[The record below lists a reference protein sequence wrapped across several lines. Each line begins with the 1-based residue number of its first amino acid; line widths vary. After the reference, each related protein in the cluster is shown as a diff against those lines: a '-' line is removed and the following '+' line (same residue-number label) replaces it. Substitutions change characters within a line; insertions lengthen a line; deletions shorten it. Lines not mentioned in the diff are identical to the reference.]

1 MSRSDLTI
9 GVVGS
14 GGDGVVTAGEI
25 LAGGAA
31 REGVHCLMISAFGPQ
46 IRGGETSCSVRLR
59 SDGPVRAQGD
69 NVDVLA
75 VLSWDDFRRFR
86 SEIEVARGGLVLS
99 DAEDPVGEGDEP
111 VAAREA
117 LRLARVPFGRI
128 AKDAAGT
135 ALAKNMVVLGVLAG
149 LLGLPAAA
157 MRAVIEKRYGRKPNV
172 REANLRGFEAG
183 IEHARGMRG
192 GVAVAPFSYSAGQ
205 PLLLLSGNEAV
216 SLGAL
221 YAGCRFFAGY
231 PITPSSEILQFL
243 SEWLPVY
250 GGKFIQAEDELAA
263 LGLVIGASL
272 AGSKAMTATSG
283 PGLSLMSEM
292 MGLASVSEVPAVI
305 VDVQR
310 GGPATGIPTKSEQS
324 DLFHAVFG
332 GHGDLPRVV
341 LAATDV
347 ADCYTS
353 TVDAFNIAEE
363 LQLPVVLLTD
373 QFVGQRKEATAALTL
388 DQPVSERLRP
398 TEDQLGE
405 GFRRYEE
412 TPTGISPMSVIGM
425 KGGQYQTAGIEHDE
439 LGHPTSMFVLHE
451 QMNAKRYRKL
461 DGVATRSGAALTM
474 GPEKAR
480 VGVVAWGSSYGAVR
494 DALGAAEAEGIR
506 ARAFIPRLLS
516 PFPRDAFAAFLA
528 SVERLVVVEL
538 SFAAQFDQYLR
549 TIHPL
554 PPTRIVL
561 SRSGGAHLRLGEVL
575 EAVREASR

>member
-1 MSRSDLTI
+1 MSRSDVTI

-46 IRGGETSCSVRLR
+46 IRGGETSCTVRLR
-59 SDGPVRAQGD
+59 SDGAVHAQGD
-69 NVDVLA
+69 AVDVLA

-86 SEIEVARGGLVLS
+86 SEIEVRRGGVVIS
-99 DAEDPVGEGDEP
+99 DSDDPVKEGDEP
-111 VAAREA
+111 VSSREA
-117 LRLARVPFGRI
+117 IAFARVPFTRL
-128 AKDAAGT
+128 AKEKAGT
-135 ALAKNMVVLGVLAG
+135 PLAKNMVALGVLGEA
-149 LLGLPAAA
+149 LGLPAAA
-157 MRAVIEKRYGRKPNV
+157 MRGAIEKRYAKKQAV
-172 REANLRGFEAG
+172 REANVKGFDAG
-183 IEHARGMRG
+183 LEHGRALDGTL
-192 GVAVAPFSYSAGQ
+192 GVERFAHAAGK

-216 SLGAL
+216 ALGAL

-231 PITPSSEILQFL
+231 PITPSSEVLQFL

-272 AGSKAMTATSG
+272 AGTKAMTATSG

-292 MGLASVSEVPAVI
+292 MGLAAMSEVPAVI

-341 LAATDV
+341 LAPTDV
-347 ADCYTS
+347 ADCYAA

-363 LQLPVVLLTD
+363 FQTPVIVLSD
-373 QFVGQRKEATAALTL
+373 QFVGQRKEATTALPTDMPVVDRLLPAADELGTGF
-388 DQPVSERLRP
+388 LRYR
-398 TEDQLGE
+398 ESANGV
-405 GFRRYEE
+405 
-412 TPTGISPMSVIGM
+412 SPMSVVGM
-425 KGGQYQTAGIEHDE
+425 KGGEYQTAGIEHDE
-439 LGHPTSMFVLHE
+439 LGHPTSMVVLHE
-451 QMNAKRYRKL
+451 QMSAKRYKKL
-461 DGVATRSGAALTM
+461 EGVAAKYAKALTL
-474 GPEKAR
+474 GPERAR

-494 DALGAAEAEGIR
+494 DALAAAEREGIA
-506 ARAFIPRLLS
+506 ARAFLPRLIQ
-516 PFPRDAFAAFLA
+516 PFPGQEFAAFLA
-528 SVERLVVVEL
+528 SVERLIVVEL

-554 PPTRIVL
+554 PADRTVL
-561 SRSGGAHLRLGEVL
+561 KRSGGAHLRLSEVL
-575 EAVREASR
+575 HAIREASR

>member
-1 MSRSDLTI
+1 MSRTDLTI

-59 SDGPVRAQGD
+59 SDGPVHAQGD
-69 NVDVLA
+69 TVDVLA
-75 VLSWDDFRRFR
+75 ALSWDDFRRFR
-86 SEIEVARGGLVLS
+86 AEIEVRRGGVVLS
-99 DAEDPVGEGDEP
+99 DADDPVLEGDEP
-111 VAAREA
+111 ITGRDG
-117 LRLARVPFGRI
+117 LTFFRVPFARI

-135 ALAKNMVVLGVLAG
+135 ALSKNMVMLGVLAQ
-149 LLGLPAAA
+149 LFGLPAAA
-157 MRAVIEKRYGRKPNV
+157 MRGVIEKRYARKQNV
-172 REANLRGFEAG
+172 RDANLKGFDAG
-183 IEHARGMRG
+183 IGHARGMAGTSPVSPFTFEG
-192 GVAVAPFSYSAGQ
+192 GR

-231 PITPSSEILQFL
+231 PITPSTEILQFL

-250 GGKFIQAEDELAA
+250 GGKFVQAEDELAA
-263 LGLVIGASL
+263 LGMVIGASL

-292 MGLASVSEVPAVI
+292 MGLAGMSEVPAVI

-324 DLFHAVFG
+324 DLLHAVFG

-341 LAATDV
+341 VAATDV
-347 ADCYTS
+347 ADCYS
-353 TVDAFNIAEE
+353 ATVNAFNIAEE
-363 LQLPVVLLTD
+363 FQLPVVLLTD
-373 QFVGQRKEATAALTL
+373 QFVGQRKEATGTL
-388 DQPVSERLRP
+388 PLDLPVADRLLP
-398 TEDQLGE
+398 TEDQLAE
-405 GFRRYEE
+405 GFRRYED
-412 TPTGISPMSVIGM
+412 TPSGVSPMSVIGM

-451 QMNAKRYRKL
+451 QMNAKRFRKL
-461 DGVATRSGAALTM
+461 AGVAARHREALTI
-474 GPEKAR
+474 GPERAK

-494 DALGAAEAEGIR
+494 DALAAAEREGIG
-506 ARAFIPRLLS
+506 ARAFIPRLLA
-516 PFPRDAFAAFLA
+516 PFPRDAFAAFLE

-538 SFAAQFDQYLR
+538 SYGAQFDTYLR

-554 PPTRIVL
+554 PPDRTVL
-561 SRSGGAHLRLGEVL
+561 SRSGGAHLRLSEVL
-575 EAVREASR
+575 GAVREASR

>member
-1 MSRSDLTI
+1 MSLTDLTI

-31 REGVHCLMISAFGPQ
+31 REGVHCLLISAFGPQ

-59 SDGPVRAQGD
+59 SDGPVHAQGD
-69 NVDVLA
+69 TVDVLA

-86 SEIEVARGGLVLS
+86 SEIGARSGAVVLS
-99 DAEDPVGEGDEP
+99 DADDPVKEGDEP
-111 VAAREA
+111 IREREG
-117 LRLARVPFGRI
+117 LTLYRVPFTRL
-128 AKDAAGT
+128 AKESSGT
-135 ALAKNMVVLGVLAG
+135 ALSKNMVMLGLLG
-149 LLGLPAAA
+149 QLLGLPTQS
-157 MRAVIEKRYGRKPNV
+157 MRAIVEKRFAKKQAAL
-172 REANLRGFEAG
+172 EANLKGFDAG
-183 IEHARGMRG
+183 LEHGRGMAD
-192 GVAVAPFSYSAGQ
+192 AVPLDPFTFKKGA

-272 AGSKAMTATSG
+272 AGRKAMTATSG

-292 MGLASVSEVPAVI
+292 MGLAAMSEVPAVI

-347 ADCYTS
+347 ADCYS
-353 TVDAFNIAEE
+353 ATVDAFNIAEE
-363 LQLPVVLLTD
+363 FQVPVVLLTD
-373 QFVGQRKEATAALTL
+373 QFVGQRKEGTGTL
-388 DQPVSERLRP
+388 PLDLPVANRLMP
-398 TEDQLGE
+398 GEDKLGV
-405 GFRRYEE
+405 GFRRYGE
-412 TPTGISPMSVIGM
+412 TPSGVSPMSVIGM

-439 LGHPTSMFVLHE
+439 LGHPTSMFLLHE

-461 DGVATRSGAALTM
+461 GGVIAKHGKVLTV
-474 GPEKAR
+474 GSEEAK

-494 DALGAAEAEGIR
+494 DAVAAAEREGIS
-506 ARAFIPRLLS
+506 ARAFIPRLLA
-516 PFPRDAFAAFLA
+516 PFPHDALAAFLD
-528 SVERLVVVEL
+528 SVDRLVVVEL
-538 SFAAQFDQYLR
+538 SYAAQFDQYLR

-554 PPTRIVL
+554 PPDRVVL
-561 SRSGGAHLRLGEVL
+561 SRSGGAHLRLSEVL
-575 EAVREASR
+575 GAIREASL

>member
-1 MSRSDLTI
+1 MSTTDMTI

-25 LAGGAA
+25 MAAGAA
-31 REGVHCLMISAFGPQ
+31 GEGVHCLMISAFGPQ
-46 IRGGETSCSVRLR
+46 IRGGETSCSLRLR
-59 SDGPVRAQGD
+59 SNGPVHAQGD
-69 NVDVLA
+69 AADVLA
-75 VLSWDDFRRFR
+75 VLSWEDFGRFR
-86 SEIEVARGGLVLS
+86 SEIAVRRGGVVLS
-99 DAEDPVGEGDEP
+99 DSDDPAAEGSEP
-111 VAAREA
+111 IADRQG
-117 LRLARVPFGRI
+117 LTFARVPFARI
-128 AKDAAGT
+128 AKETAGT
-135 ALAKNMVVLGVLAG
+135 ALAKNMVMIGLLTR
-149 LLGLPAAA
+149 LLGLPQAAV
-157 MRAVIEKRYGRKPNV
+157 RAAIEKRFAKKPAA
-172 REANLRGFEAG
+172 RDANFKGFDAG
-183 IEHARGMRG
+183 VEQAQEMSSTLPLT
-192 GVAVAPFSYSAGQ
+192 PFTYTAGE

-292 MGLASVSEVPAVI
+292 MGLAAMSEVPAVI
-305 VDVQR
+305 VNVQR

-347 ADCYTS
+347 ADCYS
-353 TVDAFNIAEE
+353 TTIDAFNMAEE
-363 LQLPVVLLTD
+363 FQLPVVVLTD
-373 QFVGQRKEATAALTL
+373 QFVGQRKEATATL
-388 DQPVSERLRP
+388 PLDLPVSNRLVP
-398 TEDQLGE
+398 TEEQLGD

-412 TPTGISPMSVIGM
+412 TPSGISPMSVIGM
-425 KGGQYQTAGIEHDE
+425 RGGEYQTAGIEHDE
-439 LGHPTSMFVLHE
+439 LGHPTSMFLVHE

-461 DGVATRSGAALTM
+461 EGGAARYDGALVM
-474 GPEKAR
+474 GPEKAK

-494 DALGAAEAEGIR
+494 DALGAAESEGIH
-506 ARAFIPRLLS
+506 ARAFIPRLLA
-516 PFPRDAFAAFLA
+516 PFPRAAFSAFLE

-538 SFAAQFDQYLR
+538 SYAAQFDQYLR
-549 TIHPL
+549 TIQPL
-554 PPTRIVL
+554 PVNRIVV
-561 SRSGGAHLRLGEVL
+561 SRSGGAHLRLSEVL
-575 EAVREASR
+575 DAVKEASR